1 MRTHDRS
8 VQRNDLFGDG
18 TMNSLT
24 RALIP
29 TGLALLAATSI
40 IAAAPTI
47 AAACGMR
54 VVHSDTDFPERS
66 QLRGHEGTVLI
77 NVTLDANGHPS
88 NAEVEHSSG
97 HLLLDLAATR
107 SVLSKWQFD
116 VSHCDHSFPAVH
128 QVAVEYRN
136 DEYR

>member
-1 MRTHDRS
+1 
-8 VQRNDLFGDG
+8 
-18 TMNSLT
+18 MNSLT

-54 VVHSDTDFPERS
+54 IVHSDTDFPERA

-107 SVLSKWQFD
+107 SVLKNWQFD
-116 VSHCDHSFPAVH
+116 VSHCEHSFPAVH

>member
-1 MRTHDRS
+1 MRLAARPIAPT
-8 VQRNDLFGDG
+8 FGDG
-18 TMNSLT
+18 IMNAFN
-24 RALIP
+24 RVLIP
-29 TGLALLAATSI
+29 TGLALLTATSI

-54 VVHSDTDFPERS
+54 VLHSETVFPERS

-77 NVTLDANGHPS
+77 NVTLDANGR
-88 NAEVEHSSG
+88 ATGADIERSSG

-116 VSHCDHSFPAVH
+116 VSHCDHGWPAVH

-136 DEYR
+136 EEYK

>member
-1 MRTHDRS
+1 
-8 VQRNDLFGDG
+8 
-18 TMNSLT
+18 MNL
-24 RALIP
+24 LIP
-29 TGLALLAATSI
+29 TGVAILAATAT

-54 VVHSDTDFPERS
+54 VVQNDTDFPERS

-77 NVTLDANGHPS
+77 NVTLDANGRPT
-88 NAEVEHSSG
+88 NAEVERSSG

-107 SVLSKWQFD
+107 SVLNKWQFD
-116 VSHCDHSFPAVH
+116 VAGCDHGWPAVH

-136 DEYR
+136 DEYK

>member
-1 MRTHDRS
+1 
-8 VQRNDLFGDG
+8 
-18 TMNSLT
+18 MNT
-24 RALIP
+24 FKRALIP

-54 VVHSDTDFPERS
+54 VVHSDTNFPERS

-77 NVTLDANGHPS
+77 NVTLDATGHPT
-88 NAEVEHSSG
+88 NAEVEQSSG

-107 SVLSKWQFD
+107 SVLKNWEFD

-136 DEYR
+136 EEYK